1 MSRERIRVFVADD
14 HDLLREGVSSSLAGF
29 DDLEVVGDA
38 STAEAAISG
47 VGQLLPDVV
56 VIDLVIRVMGGVE
69 AIRQLRASHPDMGL
83 LALSSYTE
91 SDRIREAVGAGA
103 NGYLVKSVDSE
114 GLARAVRSAAA
125 GKEAFSAEVTRILA
139 APAERGND
147 LLQTLTPRE
156 AEIAALMAEGRTNA
170 EIAATLGVSVF
181 TIKNHVS
188 NVLMKLHVHSHTEA
202 AAFLLTSERSHSK
215 SRSRAAIRKPTT
227 TSQHKK
233 RN

>member
-1 MSRERIRVFVADD
+1 MFVADD
-14 HDLLREGVSSSLAGF
+14 HDLLREGVTSSLAGF

-38 STAEAAISG
+38 STAEAAISR
-47 VGQLLPDVV
+47 VGELLPDVV
-56 VIDLVIRVMGGVE
+56 VIDLVMPVMGGVE
-69 AIRQLRASHPDMGL
+69 AIRQLRVSHPEMGL

-125 GKEAFSAEVTRILA
+125 GEGAFSAEVTRILA
-139 APAERGND
+139 APAQHGHD

-170 EIAATLGVSVF
+170 EIAAALGVSVF

-188 NVLMKLHVHSHTEA
+188 NVLMKLHVHSRTEA
-202 AAFLLTSERSHSK
+202 AAFLLTDGGR
-215 SRSRAAIRKPTT
+215 
-227 TSQHKK
+227 QV
-233 RN
+233 